1 MADDRS
7 TAVLPVNEQAQAR
20 AADRLIKAVGGVAP
34 ASEFCGKSEA
44 QLSKY
49 SRANYAESMPI
60 SVVEDLEA
68 VSHDIPGHP
77 HVTRYLA
84 NRAGYVLFKKPEI
97 LATGADLLR
106 LVAEQS
112 KESGEIASALCN
124 ALADGKLES
133 HEIAD
138 IRTEVADL
146 IRNAVSMDAEL
157 EMIER
162 DAI

>member
-1 MADDRS
+1 MTDRS
-7 TAVLPVNEQAQAR
+7 EAILPVAEQAQAR

-34 ASEFCGKSEA
+34 ASEYSGKSEA

-49 SRANYAESMPI
+49 SRANYSESMPI
-60 SVVEDLEA
+60 SVVEELEA

-77 HVTRYLA
+77 HVSRYLA
-84 NRAGYVLFKKPEI
+84 NRAGYALFKKPEI
-97 LATGADLLR
+97 KASGSDLLR

-124 ALADGKLES
+124 ALADGKLEPD
-133 HEIAD
+133 EIAD
-138 IRTEVADL
+138 IRKEVADL